1 MAERLADLAER
12 KNEAL
17 HAGSPRAVERQH
29 AKGKLTARERIEYL
43 LDEGSFQELD
53 MLARHRAHGMGLED
67 NRPYTDGVVTG
78 FGTIDGRRVC
88 IFSQDFTVFGGALGE
103 VFAEKIHKVMD
114 LAASTGVPMI
124 GLNDGAGARIQE
136 GVVSLH
142 SYGGI
147 FHRNVAAS
155 GVIPQISVILGPCAG
170 GAVYSPAMT
179 DFIFM
184 VQGTSHMFITG
195 PDVVKTVTGEDVTLE
210 ELGGAMSHATKS
222 GVATFVAPDEKAC
235 LDEVRHL
242 LSFLPSNNLEEP
254 PIEPTGDEPDRAVPE
269 LIDFLP
275 TSPNQP
281 YDMKKVITA
290 VVDDGEY
297 LEVHRHW
304 AMSITCGFARMDG
317 RVVGIVGNQPAVLAG
332 VLDIDSSEKASRFV
346 RTCDAFNIPLL
357 TFVDVPGFMPGTD
370 QEYGGIIRHGAKL
383 LYAYCEATVPRIQ
396 IITRKAYG
404 GAYVVMNSK
413 SIGADLAFAWPSA
426 ELAVMGPNGAVEI
439 VYRRELAEA
448 ADPVRRAGRAD
459 RRVHRALRQPVH
471 RGRTRLHRRRDLAGR
486 HPRRHL
492 PQPRHPDLQARGAAE
507 AQARQRAAVTLPVDP
522 DLALAARAAAARPGR
537 PGRHRRRRAAGL
549 APAGA
554 RRRARPGAPAL
565 ALQRALVA
573 QARAAAARPT
583 LSAPLTVYVDDWRQ
597 RATVRDRADRWS
609 HLLADNPAELH
620 AMAAALGIPPRGYQH
635 HRRSPALNHYDVPE
649 SLRLRAIELGAVPV
663 TWREMAR
670 LTRAWR
676 RAAVRPAPPGPP

>member
-1 MAERLADLAER
+1 MEHSMAERLTDLAARRE
-12 KNEAL
+12 EAL
-17 HAGSPRAVERQH
+17 HAGSPAAVERQH
-29 AKGKLTARERIEYL
+29 DKGKMTARERIEYL

-88 IFSQDFTVFGGALGE
+88 VFSQDFTVFGGALGE

-114 LAASTGVPMI
+114 LASSIGVPMI

-147 FHRNVAAS
+147 FFRNVSAS
-155 GVIPQISVILGPCAG
+155 GVIPQVSVILGPCAG

-179 DFIFM
+179 DFVFM
-184 VQGTSHMFITG
+184 VQGTAHMFITG

-222 GVATFVAPDEKAC
+222 GVATFVSPDEKAC
-235 LDEVRHL
+235 LDDVRDL

-254 PIEPTGDEPDRAVPE
+254 PTTVSGDDPEREVPE
-269 LIDFLP
+269 LVDLMP
-275 TSPNQP
+275 ASPNQP

-290 VVDDGEY
+290 VVDDGDY
-297 LEVHRHW
+297 LEVHSHW
-304 AMSITCGFARMDG
+304 AMSITCGFARLDG

-332 VLDIDSSEKASRFV
+332 VLDIDSSEKAARFV
-346 RTCDAFNIPLL
+346 RTCDAFNIPLV

-396 IITRKAYG
+396 VITRKAYG

-413 SIGADLAFAWPSA
+413 SIGADLAYAWPSA
-426 ELAVMGPNGAVEI
+426 ELAVMGPQGAVEI

-448 ADPVRRAGRAD
+448 ADPAARRAELVEEYTERYAN
-459 RRVHRALRQPVH
+459 PYI
-471 RGRTRLHRRRDLAGR
+471 
-486 HPRRHL
+486 
-492 PQPRHPDLQARGAAE
+492 AAE
-507 AQARQRAAVTLPVDP
+507 R
-522 DLALAARAAAARPGR
+522 G
-537 PGRHRRRRAAGL
+537 
-549 APAGA
+549 
-554 RRRARPGAPAL
+554 
-565 ALQRALVA
+565 
-573 QARAAAARPT
+573 
-583 LSAPLTVYVDDWRQ
+583 YVDD
-597 RATVRDRADRWS
+597 V
-609 HLLADNPAELH
+609 
-620 AMAAALGIPPRGYQH
+620 I
-635 HRRSPALNHYDVPE
+635 SPADTRKVLIKSLSVLASKREELPRRKHGNVP
-649 SLRLRAIELGAVPV
+649 L
-663 TWREMAR
+663 
-670 LTRAWR
+670 
-676 RAAVRPAPPGPP
+676 

>member
-1 MAERLADLAER
+1 
-12 KNEAL
+12 
-17 HAGSPRAVERQH
+17 
-29 AKGKLTARERIEYL
+29 
-43 LDEGSFQELD
+43 
-53 MLARHRAHGMGLED
+53 
-67 NRPYTDGVVTG
+67 
-78 FGTIDGRRVC
+78 
-88 IFSQDFTVFGGALGE
+88 
-103 VFAEKIHKVMD
+103 
-114 LAASTGVPMI
+114 MI

-147 FHRNVAAS
+147 FHRNVTAS
-155 GVIPQISVILGPCAG
+155 GVIPQISVIMGPCAG

-235 LDEVRHL
+235 LDDVRHL

-254 PIEPTGDEPDRAVPE
+254 PREMTGDEGDRQVPE
-269 LIDFLP
+269 LIDLMP
-275 TSPNQP
+275 ESPNQP
-281 YDMKKVITA
+281 YDMKKVISA
-290 VVDDGEY
+290 VVDNGDY
-297 LEVHRHW
+297 FEVHRHW

-383 LYAYCEATVPRIQ
+383 LYAYCESTVPRIQ

-413 SIGADLAFAWPSA
+413 SIGADLAYAWPSA

-439 VYRRELAEA
+439 VYRRELTEA
-448 ADPVRRAGRAD
+448 PDPASRRAELIDEYTERYANPYIAAERGYIDDVISPADTRA
-459 RRVHRALRQPVH
+459 VICKSLEILSSKHEEL
-471 RGRTRLHRRRDLAGR
+471 
-486 HPRRHL
+486 PRRKH
-492 PQPRHPDLQARGAAE
+492 GN
-507 AQARQRAAVTLPVDP
+507 V
-522 DLALAARAAAARPGR
+522 
-537 PGRHRRRRAAGL
+537 
-549 APAGA
+549 
-554 RRRARPGAPAL
+554 
-565 ALQRALVA
+565 
-573 QARAAAARPT
+573 
-583 LSAPLTVYVDDWRQ
+583 PL
-597 RATVRDRADRWS
+597 
-609 HLLADNPAELH
+609 
-620 AMAAALGIPPRGYQH
+620 
-635 HRRSPALNHYDVPE
+635 
-649 SLRLRAIELGAVPV
+649 
-663 TWREMAR
+663 
-670 LTRAWR
+670 
-676 RAAVRPAPPGPP
+676 